1 MGILYSENW
10 KDYADMHVP
19 FVFDRVVVSDRGAAE
34 RGRTEWAQHWD
45 APVARDDV
53 DYDLRKRQELA
64 PELEEGLPAWAAPF
78 VGLSVPGDWWAP
90 AREALRSYLGLPI
103 DPPPVSRGTK
113 PVLTYVSMADEPWT
127 ARDARVRDE
136 DHPALVEGLLSLQK
150 EGVLSEV
157 HIVRGNGSRDI
168 WEDRMSAISRS
179 QVRALLARLIDRSRL
194 PLTL

>member
-1 MGILYSENW
+1 MPEYVVDNPGLGIDIIIDMGDIGT
-10 KDYADMHVP
+10 DMV
-19 FVFDRVVVSDRGAAE
+19 DDIGVVGSG
-34 RGRTEWAQHWD
+34 G
-45 APVARDDV
+45 
-53 DYDLRKRQELA
+53 
-64 PELEEGLPAWAAPF
+64 G
-78 VGLSVPGDWWAP
+78 G
-90 AREALRSYLGLPI
+90 
-103 DPPPVSRGTK
+103 
-113 PVLTYVSMADEPWT
+113 
-127 ARDARVRDE
+127 DARVRDE